1 MSDVW
6 NPPKENNAAKIF
18 LDFPKILE
26 KPRKFGKSD
35 ICILIHC
42 FNWLVLRRASEL
54 SAQDGHISLRFE
66 GCWAWPYYLGSNNV
80 NEERLGRQMA
90 SVHPC
95 PASHTGEQLPGAQL
109 ILTSA
114 HVQYLN
120 SDFALCD
127 YCMHGT
133 RAAIN
138 SVLKLHLV
146 HKPFQMLVSD
156 YRTNLLSH
164 ILDSFIFSS

>member
-1 MSDVW
+1 MATS
-6 NPPKENNAAKIF
+6 AY
-18 LDFPKILE
+18 
-26 KPRKFGKSD
+26 
-35 ICILIHC
+35 
-42 FNWLVLRRASEL
+42 VLRGAGP
-54 SAQDGHISLRFE
+54 GHII
-66 GCWAWPYYLGSNNV
+66 WAVTMLIAV
-80 NEERLGRQMA
+80 NEERLGRRMA

-138 SVLKLHLV
+138 SVLKP
-146 HKPFQMLVSD
+146 PFS
-156 YRTNLLSH
+156 T
-164 ILDSFIFSS
+164 